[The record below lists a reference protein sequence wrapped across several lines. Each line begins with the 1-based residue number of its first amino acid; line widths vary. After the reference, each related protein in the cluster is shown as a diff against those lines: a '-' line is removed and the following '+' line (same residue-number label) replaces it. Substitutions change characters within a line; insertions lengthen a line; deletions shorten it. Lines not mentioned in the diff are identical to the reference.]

1 MLKNKKYGIKDIA
14 RLANVSIG
22 TVDRVLH
29 KRGRVSELTRKK
41 IEEIICRVNY
51 KPNVMAR
58 ALVINKKFRI
68 ALLTVDCNEEF
79 YWHQVYEGVQSMI
92 PKSDKLGLSI
102 EVYFYSIKSRK
113 SFEEYARK
121 ILKSKPDGII
131 MAPIFLEEG
140 LSLYERCLDLS
151 IPVIMFDT
159 NIPDTKPLT
168 FIGTDS
174 YQGGRVMAELLT
186 LSANKNGKFAILHFD
201 LELNNSPQIM
211 ERERGF
217 ISYLNEKS
225 PERKYLVR
233 VLNNSQHSYNRQ
245 LDEILKK
252 DMISGI
258 FVTTATTY
266 YAGFFLR
273 GKNRKGII
281 LGGYDLVDYNIQL
294 LKTGHI
300 RFLIN
305 QNPMMQVE
313 QSIMAFS
320 DFLIYKQPP
329 NPRTFFPIEIII
341 RNNLPAQPNKLPIEN
356 HYLET
361 IKSNT

>member
-29 KRGRVSELTRKK
+29 NRGRVSELTRKK
-41 IEEIICRVNY
+41 VEEFIRRFNY

-68 ALLTVDCNEEF
+68 ALLTVDYNEEP
-79 YWHQVYEGVQSMI
+79 YWYQVYEGAQNI
-92 PKSDKLGLSI
+92 ITKSDKLGLSV
-102 EVYFYSIKSRK
+102 EVYLYSIKSKK
-113 SFEEYARK
+113 SFEEYGRK

-140 LSLYERCLDLS
+140 LSLYERCRDLS

-174 YQGGRVMAELLT
+174 YQGGRVLAELLT
-186 LSANKNGKFAILHFD
+186 LSADKNGKFAILHFD
-201 LELNNSPQIM
+201 LELDNSPQIM

-225 PERKYLVR
+225 PEREYLVR
-233 VLNNSQHSYNRQ
+233 VLNNSRHSYDRH

-252 DMISGI
+252 DKISGI

-273 GKNRKGII
+273 GKNPKGII
-281 LGGYDLVDYNIQL
+281 LGGYDLVDDNIRL

-305 QNPMMQVE
+305 QNPRRQVE
-313 QSIMAFS
+313 QSVMTFS
-320 DFLIYKQPP
+320 DFLIYKQTP
-329 NPRTFFPIEIII
+329 NPKTLFPIEIII
-341 RNNLPAQPNKLPIEN
+341 RNNLPAHSNKLPIVN
-356 HYLET
+356 HHLET
-361 IKSNT
+361 IKSTT